1 MNEAL
6 QNLLEIDEK
15 MQTMDSFIKIKMR
28 LESLD
33 TELPA
38 YKKLV
43 EYTDTINRLLIAFV
57 EGEE

>member
-15 MQTMDSFIKIKMR
+15 MQTMSSFIRIKMR
-28 LESLD
+28 LESID
-33 TELPA
+33 PELPA

-43 EYTDTINRLLIAFV
+43 EYTDLINRVLTKFA
-57 EGEE
+57 ERE

>member
-1 MNEAL
+1 MNEVL
-6 QNLLEIDEK
+6 HNLLEIDEK
-15 MQTMDSFIKIKMR
+15 MQTISSFIRIKMR

-43 EYTDTINRLLIAFV
+43 DYTDTINRLLTAFAEV
-57 EGEE
+57 E